1 MIVVEFSTPDES
13 SVRIKVSGH
22 SGSAEKGQDVVCAAV
37 SVLVQ
42 TLAGGL
48 NNSLGAAVT
57 GRLEPGDSDLVIRV
71 DNNDRKALKLVCEVF
86 RYGFQKIFESYPEH
100 LKLN

>member
-57 GRLEPGDSDLVIRV
+57 GRLEPGDS
-71 DNNDRKALKLVCEVF
+71 EVF